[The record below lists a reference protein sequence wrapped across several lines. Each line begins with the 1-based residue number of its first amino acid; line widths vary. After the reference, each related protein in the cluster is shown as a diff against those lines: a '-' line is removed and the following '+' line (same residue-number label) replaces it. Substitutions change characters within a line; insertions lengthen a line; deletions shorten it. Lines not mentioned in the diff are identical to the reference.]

1 MLFFSEQQW
10 RGGAIGRQMSYD
22 PARNIVD
29 GLLKLGALSVQI
41 GVLMAEALL
50 AAGGSTKTLP
60 ADDVPDPPPSPAQI
74 EAIALAL
81 EREILGNYELGF
93 QAMLRLNFPRDRL
106 REIAVTALNAARGAG
121 RTTTGAT
128 AGNDAE

>member
-1 MLFFSEQQW
+1 
-10 RGGAIGRQMSYD
+10 MSYD

-50 AAGGSTKTLP
+50 AAGGCTKTLP

>member
-1 MLFFSEQQW
+1 
-10 RGGAIGRQMSYD
+10 MSYD